1 MGRLQTLVEAALN
14 FSNLLKVIV
23 AKSVAPGV
31 SPASFRATATL
42 ATTQR
47 HLRWLSLPL
56 GGASRMHSVVTTALP
71 ATPKQ
76 REGGVIVLFGRK
88 AGRLVRGEVATCF

>member
-47 HLRWLSLPL
+47 
-56 GGASRMHSVVTTALP
+56 TFAL
-71 ATPKQ
+71 A
-76 REGGVIVLFGRK
+76 
-88 AGRLVRGEVATCF
+88 